1 MKDTR
6 KEKYLMQRIKDG
18 AEGEDTSVQFDLSAY
33 KRTVFLH
40 LQRMF
45 NVRQGS
51 CMSNPSYGL
60 PDFNDLDMKYGFS
73 KAIKEII
80 NAIKENIERNEVGLK
95 RIRVRFVK
103 DETRPLDLSFE
114 ITGVLQVR
122 GKSER
127 IRFETKRSSSGT
139 LEVK

>member
-1 MKDTR
+1 
-6 KEKYLMQRIKDG
+6 
-18 AEGEDTSVQFDLSAY
+18 
-33 KRTVFLH
+33 
-40 LQRMF
+40 
-45 NVRQGS
+45 
-51 CMSNPSYGL
+51 MSNPSYGL